1 MTGKGSGHLWEG
13 LGNLSVSLTATGC
26 NVARC
31 TFTYQGQDVFI
42 LKQEYGNDYPALVM
56 ELKWNRDV
64 KTALQQIK
72 EKKYPDS
79 IRNYTGNILLI
90 GIS

>member
-1 MTGKGSGHLWEG
+1 M
-13 LGNLSVSLTATGC
+13 
-26 NVARC
+26 
-31 TFTYQGQDVFI
+31 FI
-42 LKQEYGNDYPALVM
+42 LKQEYRNDYSALVM

-79 IRNYTGNILLI
+79 IRSYTGNILLI
-90 GIS
+90 GISYDKGSKEHQCLIEEYDKEYRNV

>member
-1 MTGKGSGHLWEG
+1 M
-13 LGNLSVSLTATGC
+13 SLTATGC
-26 NVARC
+26 NVAGC

-42 LKQEYGNDYPALVM
+42 LKQEYRNDYSALVM